1 MRVPST
7 IVKKPRNK
15 YALSVINRFLDDS
28 TFVTNHLKIDTNDTN
43 DPITDDKD
51 LLFLRKYLKRSS
63 LRHCFNLVDCIGD
76 NDSKSIIERL
86 RPPQQLL
93 RNSLK
98 VLSELWSDLEEFVMR
113 TREKDQP
120 HAHEL
125 YDLLADIHIRELLV
139 AYDDIANCRYVSED
153 FNLTIIPFENN
164 DQLLCKNSDD
174 DLNVQNSSKV
184 GVGTEENEEHY
195 KLSKRHDETLSMNVH
210 LKKPHHHHYK
220 PDLSESSMESLDYKL
235 NHTESNRNSYNNE
248 DDLHIKKNFEQLK
261 THSVPNVYHVNKI
274 NTSLDVDDNPPLDDN
289 IEDVQ
294 YVNKINHLDNDSK
307 HQFDNSHRS
316 VSEMINQFELSIG
329 KNEINYSKDKNVHKS
344 LECLDR
350 VTSSIPSDT
359 QKPTSPKTIPENVSR
374 QSEKR
379 HSKTSKIKSPDDL
392 FAKTNSNSKFGSPTI
407 TSKKTSTTKEQRKIK
422 KLHGSDNTLRSS
434 DSNHHHHPSKPFRD
448 SLDGTQSLPRNHG
461 QTAKE
466 LKDNQNYH
474 HRESIHPKFPQPG
487 VQRVVHLRRD
497 YPGENLGITV
507 ALCTPSPT
515 TSSSPPTSFNGITIQ
530 SVTEPIISIQRVLA
544 GSLAD
549 RQSCLFPGDILLEIN
564 GLRVHTLEQVFS
576 QIQQTSSL
584 IDCKLLVQAPKEGI
598 LRSSI
603 QCFNSNSKTKRYV
616 RCLFDYDA
624 TKDSLL
630 PTGDVGLS
638 FKSGDVLE
646 LVNDQDPN
654 WWQVRSLKD
663 PNSKAR
669 LIPSQTL
676 EERRQAFNQEK
687 LQANTYRKPWKKVKT
702 FFRAADASGLRLRSD
717 IWSYEEVVPWPQ
729 SKVPCL
735 LLIGPNG
742 VGRRNLKVLLAKY
755 EPKRFAYPMTDTTD
769 STLPTNLFK
778 VLSKDQMESDVK
790 SGAYVE
796 WGKVNGH
803 YYGIRFSELRKIIAN
818 GRTAVLDCQ
827 PQSLHLLHQPEFNPC
842 VVFVAAPSFEV
853 AKTMLQEGLQANV
866 TSNIRSDEELHSIIK
881 DSMSMSVIYRHLYSH
896 ILVNKNMKES
906 VEKLSRLVSKLE
918 RQPCWIPCGWAYE
931 LSIPY
936 RSTRT
941 DGLPFI
947 PGSSS
952 LSALGIH
959 DLPPSSRSSALSK
972 SVISEAS
979 TESASRLA
987 RPPSI
992 CNGEF
997 SNHPLSGR
1005 DRYSITQRIYEKHRR
1020 AQHEFQHPPIPE
1032 LDTPS
1037 ESVDSYLL
1045 NKMSTRHHQHRAKS
1059 NHNTDNN
1066 DLSQPFLSVKT
1077 TAEEDQPTDTESS
1090 QTPSNDD
1097 DDDDDESK
1105 ITQVEN
1111 ILSDEQQSN
1120 ILNINNDNNPSIQPK
1135 PELRKVIT
1143 INKHE
1148 EFSSTS
1154 SDEDDED
1161 NNNNNVVSI

>member
-1 MRVPST
+1 MIRY
-7 IVKKPRNK
+7 ID
-15 YALSVINRFLDDS
+15 ALSVINRFLDDS
-28 TFVTNHLKIDTNDTN
+28 TFVTNHLKIDTNDSN

-51 LLFLRKYLKRSS
+51 LIFLRKYLKRSS

-139 AYDDIANCRYVSED
+139 AYDDIANYRYVNED

-174 DLNVQNSSKV
+174 NLLNVQNSSKV

-195 KLSKRHDETLSMNVH
+195 KLSKRNDETHSMNVH
-210 LKKPHHHHYK
+210 LKNPPHHHYK

-235 NHTESNRNSYNNE
+235 NHTESNRNSCNNE
-248 DDLHIKKNFEQLK
+248 DDLLIKKNFEQLK
-261 THSVPNVYHVNKI
+261 THSVPNVYHVNQI
-274 NTSLDVDDNPPLDDN
+274 NTSLDIDDNPPLDDN
-289 IEDVQ
+289 IENAQ
-294 YVNKINHLDNDSK
+294 YVNKINHLDSDSK

-329 KNEINYSKDKNVHKS
+329 KNEINYSKDKNVRKS

-379 HSKTSKIKSPDDL
+379 HSKTSKIKSPDNL
-392 FAKTNSNSKFGSPTI
+392 FTKTNSNSKLGSPTI

-422 KLHGSDNTLRSS
+422 NFHGSDNTLRSS

-461 QTAKE
+461 QTPKE
-466 LKDNQNYH
+466 LKDNHNYH

-487 VQRVVHLRRD
+487 VPRVVHLRRD
-497 YPGENLGITV
+497 HPGENLGITV

-549 RQSCLFPGDILLEIN
+549 RQGCLFPGDILLEIN

-584 IDCKLLVQAPKEGI
+584 IDCKLLVQAPKEGV

-603 QCFNSNSKTKRYV
+603 QCSNSNSKTKRYV

-663 PNSKAR
+663 SNSKAR

-687 LQANTYRKPWKKVKT
+687 LQ
-702 FFRAADASGLRLRSD
+702 GLRLRSD

-941 DGLPFI
+941 DGSPFI

-997 SNHPLSGR
+997 SGR

-1045 NKMSTRHHQHRAKS
+1045 NKMSTHHHQHRAKS
-1059 NHNTDNN
+1059 NHNTDNHE
-1066 DLSQPFLSVKT
+1066 LSQPILSVKT
-1077 TAEEDQPTDTESS
+1077 TAEEDQLTDTELS
-1090 QTPSNDD
+1090 QTPSNDDDD

-1120 ILNINNDNNPSIQPK
+1120 VVNINNDNNPSVQPK
-1135 PELRKVIT
+1135 LELRKVIT

-1154 SDEDDED
+1154 SDDDED
-1161 NNNNNVVSI
+1161 NNNNNNVVSI